1 MDINLLL
8 KLIVEEFK
16 FILDWVMLNTV
27 YDASIY
33 NLPITKLSINE
44 LQKKEC
50 RGKCPTLAIFDSMN
64 VVLISKLD
72 FNNLSG
78 NSMLL
83 H

>member
-1 MDINLLL
+1 MLLNDV
-8 KLIVEEFK
+8 VE
-16 FILDWVMLNTV
+16 FILDLITLNTV